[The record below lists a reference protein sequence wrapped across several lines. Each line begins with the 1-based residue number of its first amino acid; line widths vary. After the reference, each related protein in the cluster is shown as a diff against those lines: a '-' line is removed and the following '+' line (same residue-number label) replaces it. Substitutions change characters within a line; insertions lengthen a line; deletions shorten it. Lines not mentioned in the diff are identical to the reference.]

1 MKDKILN
8 SDISILGLDNSLLDK
23 LRINELNMVNE
34 VWSLD
39 RKELKSLK
47 LSDSEINQII
57 IKLQLNGV
65 DLNKRVYTSK

>member
-1 MKDKILN
+1 MKNKILN
-8 SDISILGLDNSLLDK
+8 SDISILGLDDSLQDK

-39 RKELKSLK
+39 RKELKSLQ

>member
-1 MKDKILN
+1 MKNKILN
-8 SDISILGLDNSLLDK
+8 SDISILGLDDSLQDK

-39 RKELKSLK
+39 RKELKSLQ

-65 DLNKRVYTSK
+65 DLNKRVYTSN